1 MFTSMK
7 IAFRFLTKGK
17 LQSFMIILG
26 IAIGVSVQIFIGLLS
41 KGLEGSLLSKVAGSA
56 THIAIYSKNSDISN
70 YKLIENKI
78 KTVEGISTICPEL
91 NKHAVIKVDDKN
103 SEQNV
108 ENEIKNKNEIKS
120 KIAYENE
127 EKKGKREGIYLRGF
141 MLDRMNKLYNM
152 ESKIYK
158 GKMAYKDN
166 EVIIGKDLNEKLGVN
181 IGDKVTLLTSDGND
195 LEVVVTGFYDI
206 GAVKVNSSW
215 VITNLATVQKL
226 TGVGDKI
233 NAIEM
238 GLKDPYVADVMA
250 KKLEKILGDK
260 NLKFENWKE
269 QNKMLVSAMSG
280 QKICTIIIQF
290 FVLLATVLSIVS
302 ILGISVVQKYRQIGI
317 LKAMG
322 TKDGSASSIFLFQAF
337 MLGVL
342 GTLLGVYLNFVYIQ
356 EFNKHIVTADGKPI
370 VDIIINKRFILISAG
385 IDIIASTIAAFFPA
399 IKSFKLSPV
408 EVIKNG

>member
-1 MFTSMK
+1 MFTSIK
-7 IAFRFLTKGK
+7 IAFRFLTKDK
-17 LQSFMIILG
+17 LQSFIIILG

-56 THIAIYSKNSDISN
+56 THIGIYAKNSDISN
-70 YKLIENKI
+70 YKIIEDKI
-78 KTVEGISTICPEL
+78 RSVDGVSTICPEL
-91 NKHAVIKVDDKN
+91 NKSAVIKVENNDDKAKY
-103 SEQNV
+103 NV
-108 ENEIKNKNEIKS
+108 QDKNEANKYKS
-120 KIAYENE
+120 
-127 EKKGKREGIYLRGF
+127 EGIYLRGF
-141 MLDRMNKLYNM
+141 MRDRINKLYDM

-166 EVIIGKDLNEKLGVN
+166 EVIIGKDLNEKLKVD
-181 IGDKVTLLTSDGND
+181 IGDKVTLLTSDGNN

-215 VITNLATVQKL
+215 VISNLATVQKL
-226 TGVGDKI
+226 TGAENKI
-233 NAIEM
+233 NAIEI
-238 GLKDPYVADVMA
+238 GLKDPYSADITA
-250 KKLEKILGDK
+250 KKLEKILADK

-290 FVLLATVLSIVS
+290 FILLATVLSIIS
-302 ILGISVVQKYRQIGI
+302 ILGISVVQKYKQIGI

-322 TKDGSASSIFLFQAF
+322 IKDGSASSIFLFQAF

-342 GTLLGVYLNFVYIQ
+342 GTLIGVGLNFVYIK
-356 EFNKHIVTADGKPI
+356 EFNKYILTPEGKPL
-370 VDIIINKRFILISAG
+370 VGIIINKRFILISAG
-385 IDIIASTIAAFFPA
+385 IDIIASTFAAFFPA